1 LLAALD
7 PSDGDT
13 AWGLVDPGIGMPA
26 LATIKLSD
34 LAEIVG
40 PQKRLVL
47 RDLYFRATRPLS
59 EYVQLAQLDGS
70 IPD

>member
-13 AWGLVDPGIGMPA
+13 ACGLVDPSIGMPA
-26 LATIKLSD
+26 LATIKRSD
-34 LAEIVG
+34 LAEIVR
-40 PQKRLVL
+40 PQKRPVL
-47 RDLYFRATRPLS
+47 RDLYFRATRPPS
-59 EYVQLAQLDGS
+59 EYVQLAQRDGS